1 MNRYIVIFG
10 LIISSIS
17 LNAQLRMNTSLATS
31 ALNSN
36 VIKPVVLNSVNNS
49 TPAYSVGAA
58 GNLSATLN
66 SSPGVTSAAVTNAF
80 NTISSRFGYY
90 TAFYAQLI
98 TVNLYSGYYQNVP
111 VAKYL
116 PPIGEYFQRYGT
128 IAIREFDQFLPHYK
142 YFMDYKPGF
151 VPYQNERPA
160 SVHIDIGISKPV
172 PLQVN
177 PASQSYP
184 LNNTRF
190 IKSVSLN
197 Y

>member
-1 MNRYIVIFG
+1 MNRYIVLFA

-17 LNAQLRMNTSLATS
+17 LNAQLRMTASLATS

-36 VIKPVVLNSVNNS
+36 VTKPVVLKSVNNS
-49 TPAYSVGAA
+49 TPAYSA
-58 GNLSATLN
+58 GMSGNFSATVN

-98 TVNLYSGYYQNVP
+98 TVSLYSGYYHNVP

-116 PPIGEYFQRYGT
+116 PPYGEYYQRYGT
-128 IAIREFDQFLPHYK
+128 IAIKEFEQFRPHYN
-142 YFMDYKPGF
+142 YFNEYKPGF
-151 VPYQNERPA
+151 IPYQNDRPA
-160 SVHIDIGISKPV
+160 TVHIDIGISRPV
-172 PLQVN
+172 PLQVD
-177 PASQSYP
+177 PAKQSYP